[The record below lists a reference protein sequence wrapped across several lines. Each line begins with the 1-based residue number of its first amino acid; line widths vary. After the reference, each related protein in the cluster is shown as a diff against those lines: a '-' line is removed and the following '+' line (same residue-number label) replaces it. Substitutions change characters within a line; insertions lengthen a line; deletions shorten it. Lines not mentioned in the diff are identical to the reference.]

1 MSIPKIPEQEK
12 RPNLKNVL
20 IDLLESIAL
29 EEIAISQLLK
39 AEADKI
45 QAFVGDNLDF
55 PLCNK
60 NASKVIEFCRLT
72 NEFIDKLV
80 MKQWLLQNKL
90 NRIQELNYSHLAENM
105 YINKSQDDCTGPL
118 EKFFK
123 DK

>member
-1 MSIPKIPEQEK
+1 MSIPKIPEQEN
-12 RPNLKNVL
+12 RPNLRNVL
-20 IDLLESIAL
+20 IDLLESVAL

-39 AEADKI
+39 AEAEKI
-45 QAFVGDNLDF
+45 HAFVGDDLDF

-90 NRIQELNYSHLAENM
+90 NKIQELNYSHLVDNKCV
-105 YINKSQDDCTGPL
+105 NKSHDDVTGPL